1 MSGLSFSCFWAQ
13 IVRYPPPP
21 SNRAG
26 EITISFALGAD
37 KHEPQDFWI
46 KKFGKDVWDSLS
58 HYFYW
63 ETQRRWMLQGRE
75 LLWQASWQVLEPFL
89 WSLEQII
96 LSGLASQACL
106 PWCSS
111 SLRRCTMLPETTP
124 PPQLEGT
131 ALRSAYI
138 SSLLRSKC
146 TSRYCSVFSCSCQI
160 VNFTPV
166 HQSLKVFPPWGSKHV
181 GF

>member
-1 MSGLSFSCFWAQ
+1 MGFQLACNLAFLMHNLHSNNFP
-13 IVRYPPPP
+13 IV
-21 SNRAG
+21 
-26 EITISFALGAD
+26 
-37 KHEPQDFWI
+37 
-46 KKFGKDVWDSLS
+46 KKFCKDVWDSLS
-58 HYFYW
+58 HYCYW

-75 LLWQASWQVLEPFL
+75 LLWQASWQVLESFL
-89 WSLEQII
+89 LSLEQII
-96 LSGLASQACL
+96 LSGLASQVCL

-146 TSRYCSVFSCSCQI
+146 TSSRYCSVFSCSCQI